1 MKREFLEELKI
12 DKEVIDKIMAENGK
26 DIEAEKQKVTAKQ
39 TELDGL
45 KTQLKE
51 ANTQIESF
59 KGKDIE
65 GIKKAADEWKVKA
78 ETAQTE
84 AEKQIAQ
91 LQFDYALE
99 TELSKAGARNPKT
112 IKALLNM
119 DSLKNVEGNI
129 IGLKEQIDKL
139 KTDEAYLFN
148 DDAGDGGGEGGASS
162 VKVNSG
168 GTHKPGKEPDYDK
181 MSDDDYYASIFK
193 KDAK

>member
-59 KGKDIE
+59 KGMDIE

-112 IKALLNM
+112 IKALLKM
-119 DSLKNVEGNI
+119 DGLKNVDGNI
-129 IGLKEQIDKL
+129 IGLKEQLDKL

-148 DDAGDGGGEGGASS
+148 DDAGDDVGGGSS
-162 VKVNSG
+162 TVRVKSG
-168 GTHKPGKEPDYDK
+168 GEHKPGKEPDYDK
-181 MSDDDYYASIFK
+181 MSDDEFYAAVFK
-193 KDAK
+193 KDTK

>member
-39 TELDGL
+39 TELDGF
-45 KTQLKE
+45 KTQLTE
-51 ANTQIESF
+51 ANKQIEAF
-59 KGKDIE
+59 KGMDIE
-65 GIKKAADEWKVKA
+65 GIKKAADDWKVKA

-84 AEKQIAQ
+84 AQKQIAQ

-112 IKALLNM
+112 IKALLNVEG
-119 DSLKNVEGNI
+119 LKNVDGNI
-129 IGLKEQIDKL
+129 IGLKEQLDKL
-139 KTDEAYLFN
+139 KTDEAYLFVEEEEN
-148 DDAGDGGGEGGASS
+148 NNSASSS

-168 GTHKPGKEPDYDK
+168 GSHKPGKEPDYEK
-181 MSDDDYYASIFK
+181 MSDDEYYSSIFK
-193 KDAK
+193 KETK